1 MLFKIAFRNILRN
14 RRRSLMTG
22 SAVAVGAMAM
32 LVFGCYISYI
42 FAAFETG
49 LVQRIGHLTVFRSG
63 YFVFG
68 AGNPAAY
75 GIDDY
80 PSVMTLIGDDPELK
94 PLVRVLTPT
103 QSLLG
108 IAGNFSAGADAAKTF
123 LGVGLIPS
131 DRQRMRQWNEYGAA
145 QPYVPDTRLADDAP
159 ERGLIGGGMARMLG
173 LCPALKLAD
182 CPVPPVQHHTVVPD
196 APPGDD
202 LNALAQTELGTE
214 PGASSGA
221 APGKGENQANSL
233 PRLDLLSATVGGA
246 PNVVSMSVAGVDQQG
261 VKELDDNYVAMPLP
275 LAQQLVYG
283 RGEHKVTGIVLQLNR
298 SEDLKAARVRLN
310 ALIADHH
317 LDLEVRDFAELTPFY
332 GQVIK
337 LFSAIFLFIALIMGV
352 IVLFAVVNTM
362 TMNVM
367 ERTNEIGT
375 IRAMGVRRNGVRA
388 QFVLEGW
395 LLGAIAATVGVV
407 LAFAVAASINHA
419 GLTWTPPGN
428 ATSVPFR
435 LAMPSDRPPLLIGTW
450 FGLVLVATVAALLPA
465 NRAARL
471 PVVDALRHV

>member
-22 SAVAVGAMAM
+22 SAVAVGVMAM
-32 LVFGCYISYI
+32 LVFGGYITYI
-42 FAAFETG
+42 FSAFETG
-49 LVQRIGHLTVFRSG
+49 LAERIGHLTVFRSG

-80 PSVMTLIGDDPELK
+80 QGVIRMIAADPVLK
-94 PLVRVLTPT
+94 PMIRVITPT

-108 IAGNFSAGADAAKTF
+108 IAGNFSGGNNAAKTF
-123 LGVGLIPS
+123 LGVGVIPS
-131 DRQRMRQWNEYGAA
+131 DQQRMQQWNEDGVVLPER
-145 QPYVPDTRLADDAP
+145 QGPLLSDDAP
-159 ERGLIGGGMARMLG
+159 QRGLIGGGMARILG
-173 LCPALKLAD
+173 LCEALKMRD
-182 CPVPPVQHHTVVPD
+182 CP
-196 APPGDD
+196 APPASHETSTAPVDQGVV
-202 LNALAQTELGTE
+202 ALAQSELG
-214 PGASSGA
+214 SGEVKNA
-221 APGKGENQANSL
+221 AMPQI
-233 PRLDLLSATVGGA
+233 DLLSATANGA
-246 PNVVSMSVAGVDQQG
+246 PNVVTLDVAGVAVQG
-261 VKELDDNYVAMPLP
+261 VKELDDNYVAMPLA

-283 RGEHKVTGIVLQLNR
+283 RGEHKATGIVLQLNR
-298 SEDLKAARVRLN
+298 SEDLRAARARLQT
-310 ALIADHH
+310 LIAQRH

-332 GQVIK
+332 VQVVR

-375 IRAMGVRRNGVRA
+375 IRAMGVRRNGIRA
-388 QFVLEGW
+388 QFVTEGW
-395 LLGAIAATVGVV
+395 MLGAIAATVGVV
-407 LAFAVAASINHA
+407 LAFIVDAAINHA
-419 GLTWTPPGN
+419 GLTWLPPGN
-428 ATSVPFR
+428 AAAVPFR
-435 LAMPSDRPPLLIGTW
+435 LSTPADRPLLLVGTW
-450 FGLVLVATVAALLPA
+450 LGLVLLATLAALLPA

>member
-22 SAVAVGAMAM
+22 SAIAVGAMAM

-68 AGNPAAY
+68 AGNPAGY

-80 PSVMTLIGDDPELK
+80 QGVMTLVGNDPVLK
-94 PLVRVLTPT
+94 PMIRVLTPS
-103 QSLLG
+103 QSLVG
-108 IAGNFSAGADAAKTF
+108 IAGNFSGGNDAAKTF
-123 LGVGLIPS
+123 LGVGVIPS
-131 DRQRMRQWNEYGAA
+131 DRQRMRQWNEYGAG
-145 QPYVPDTRLADDAP
+145 QPYVPDTRLADDTP
-159 ERGLIGGGMARMLG
+159 QRGLIGGGLARILG

-182 CPVPPVQHHTVVPD
+182 CPAPPAPREVAAPD
-196 APPGDD
+196 APAGDD
-202 LNALAQTELGTE
+202 LNALARAELGS
-214 PGASSGA
+214 GNAS
-221 APGKGENQANSL
+221 ANSL
-233 PRLDLLSATVGGA
+233 PQLDLLGATAGGA
-246 PNVVSMSVAGVDQQG
+246 PNVVSMDVAGVDPQG

-283 RGEHKVTGIVLQLNR
+283 RSEHKATGIVLQLNR
-298 SEDLKAARVRLN
+298 SEDLNAARARLN
-310 ALIADHH
+310 ALIGAHH
-317 LDLEVRDFAELTPFY
+317 LDLEVHDFAELTPFY
-332 GQVIK
+332 GQVVK
-337 LFSAIFLFIALIMGV
+337 LFDAIFLFITLIMGV

-375 IRAMGVRRNGVRA
+375 IRAMGVRRNGIRA
-388 QFVLEGW
+388 QFVVEGA
-395 LLGAIAATVGVV
+395 LLGAIAATVGVI
-407 LAFAVAASINHA
+407 LAFGVAAAINHV

-428 ATSVPFR
+428 ANPVPFR
-435 LAMPSDRPPLLIGTW
+435 LAMPADSPPLLLGTW
-450 FGLVLVATVAALLPA
+450 LGLLLVATLAALLPA

>member
-22 SAVAVGAMAM
+22 SAIAVGAIAM

-42 FAAFETG
+42 FAALETG

-80 PSVMTLIGDDPELK
+80 QGTMRLIGDDPVLK
-94 PLVRVLTPT
+94 PMIRVLTPT
-103 QSLLG
+103 QSLVG
-108 IAGNFSAGADAAKTF
+108 IAGNFSAGNDAAKTF
-123 LGVGLIPS
+123 LGIGVVPS
-131 DRQRMRQWNEYGAA
+131 AQQLMRQWNEYGAGR
-145 QPYVPDTRLADDAP
+145 PYVPDTRLADDAP
-159 ERGLIGGGMARMLG
+159 QRGLVGGGLARILG

-182 CPVPPVQHHTVVPD
+182 CPAPPALPQTTVAN

-202 LNALAQTELGTE
+202 LNALAQADLETG
-214 PGASSGA
+214 
-221 APGKGENQANSL
+221 GKNAGKSL
-233 PRLDLLSATVGGA
+233 PELDLLGATAGGA
-246 PNVVSMSVAGVDQQG
+246 PNVVSMEVAGADPQG
-261 VKELDDNYVAMPLP
+261 VKELDDNYIEMPLP

-283 RGEHKVTGIVLQLNR
+283 RGEHKVTGIVLQLDR
-298 SEDLKAARVRLN
+298 SEDLKAARARLN
-310 ALIADHH
+310 ALIATHR
-317 LDLEVRDFAELTPFY
+317 LDLEVRDFAEQTPFY
-332 GQVIK
+332 GQVVR

-375 IRAMGVRRNGVRA
+375 TRAMGVRRNGIRA
-388 QFVLEGW
+388 QFVAEGW
-395 LLGAIAATVGVV
+395 MLGAIAATVGVV
-407 LAFAVAASINHA
+407 LAFGAAAAINHA

-428 ATSVPFR
+428 ASPIPFR
-435 LAMPSDRPPLLIGTW
+435 LLLPADRPPLLFGTW
-450 FGLVLVATVAALLPA
+450 LGLVLVATLAALLPA